1 MADNKTESE
10 KAMRRT
16 AELGDTVLV
25 AFFRD
30 QDTLMKV
37 ISQLPY
43 VELDLPHLTERAGTA
58 CQAISNIRLKDGTMG
73 FSLVTGGDLT
83 PEEAQIAVDLLNK
96 YGEEQIFLFRG
107 EERPDQPTA
116 VIQEQRELLE
126 STGESAKPK
135 GKRGCF
141 IAACGI
147 LILVIALIATAAVVF
162 SLIGGG

>member
-83 PEEAQIAVDLLNK
+83 NEEAQIAVDLLNE
-96 YGEEQIFLFRG
+96 YGEEQIFLFGG
-107 EERPDQPTA
+107 EGSPDQPTA
-116 VIQEQRELLE
+116 VIQEQRKLLE

-147 LILVIALIATAAVVF
+147 LILAIALIATAAVVF